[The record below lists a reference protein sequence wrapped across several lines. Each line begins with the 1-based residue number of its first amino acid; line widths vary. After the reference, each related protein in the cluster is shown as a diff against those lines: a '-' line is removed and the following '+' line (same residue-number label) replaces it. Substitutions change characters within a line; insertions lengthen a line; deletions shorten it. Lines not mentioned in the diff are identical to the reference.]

1 MEKEDDQAQSEMTRP
16 AAAPSGMSAGCRG
29 AWLPASL
36 ALVSLGASA
45 CGGDGPGQPTTQ
57 ERSDA
62 KAQAIT
68 IALEEEHRS
77 GHAGKAILQP
87 GESGR
92 AGVSGGSGEGLR
104 VTVTI
109 STDTGERNHA
119 HVHDV
124 TCAAY
129 RSMSSFSEQLGTVVD
144 TLGDLVGGRSD
155 TVVQGVALADRT
167 TGRFSINVHKQAP
180 PYDVI
185 ACGDIPRR

>member
-1 MEKEDDQAQSEMTRP
+1 MDKEDDRAQTEMTRP
-16 AAAPSGMSAGCRG
+16 AAAPSGTTAGCRG
-29 AWLPASL
+29 GSLYASL
-36 ALVSLGASA
+36 VLVSLGASA
-45 CGGDGPGQPTTQ
+45 CGGGSPGQPATQ

-68 IALEEEHRS
+68 IALNEEHRS
-77 GHAGKAILQP
+77 GHAGEAILQP
-87 GESGR
+87 GEYGR
-92 AGVSGGSGEGLR
+92 AGLGGGSGEGLR

-119 HVHDV
+119 HIHDV

-129 RSMSSFSEQLGTVVD
+129 RNMTSYSEQFGTVID
-144 TLGDLVGGRSD
+144 TLRDLVGGQSD

-167 TGRFSINVHKQAP
+167 TGRFSINVHKQAQ

>member
-1 MEKEDDQAQSEMTRP
+1 MT
-16 AAAPSGMSAGCRG
+16 AGCRG
-29 AWLPASL
+29 ASL
-36 ALVSLGASA
+36 VLVSLAASA
-45 CGGDGPGQPTTQ
+45 CGGGSSGQPATQ

-68 IALEEEHRS
+68 IALNEEHRS

-92 AGVSGGSGEGLR
+92 AGLGGGAGEGLR
-104 VTVTI
+104 ITVTL
-109 STDTGERNHA
+109 STDTAERNHA

-129 RSMSSFSEQLGTVVD
+129 RNMSSYSEQFGTVVNP
-144 TLGDLVGGRSD
+144 LRDLVAGRSD

-167 TGRFSINVHKQAP
+167 TGRFSINVHKQAR

-185 ACGDIPRR
+185 ACGDVPRR

>member
-1 MEKEDDQAQSEMTRP
+1 MGKEDDQAQTEMTRP
-16 AAAPSGMSAGCRG
+16 AAAPSGMTAGCRG
-29 AWLPASL
+29 ASRYASL
-36 ALVSLGASA
+36 VLVSLGAGA
-45 CGGDGPGQPTTQ
+45 CGGGSPGQPATQ
-57 ERSDA
+57 DRSDE

-68 IALEEEHRS
+68 IALDEEHRS

-92 AGVSGGSGEGLR
+92 AGLGGGSGEGLR
-104 VTVTI
+104 VTLTLN
-109 STDTGERNHA
+109 TDTGERNHA

-129 RSMSSFSEQLGTVVD
+129 RSLSSFSEQFGTVVD
-144 TLGDLVGGRSD
+144 TLGDLVGGQSD

-167 TGRFSINVHKQAP
+167 TGRFSINVHKQAH

-185 ACGDIPRR
+185 ACGNIPRR

>member
-1 MEKEDDQAQSEMTRP
+1 MTV
-16 AAAPSGMSAGCRG
+16 GCRG
-29 AWLPASL
+29 ASLYASL
-36 ALVSLGASA
+36 MLVSLGASA
-45 CGGDGPGQPTTQ
+45 CGGGSSGQPATQ
-57 ERSDA
+57 ERSGA

-68 IALEEEHRS
+68 LALNEERRS
-77 GHAGKAILQP
+77 GYAGKAILQP

-92 AGVSGGSGEGLR
+92 AGLGGGGGEGLR

-129 RSMSSFSEQLGTVVD
+129 RDMSSYSEQFGTVVD
-144 TLGDLVGGRSD
+144 TLRDLVGGQSD

-167 TGRFSINVHKQAP
+167 TGRFSINVPTSRRP
-180 PYDVI
+180 PTTSSH
-185 ACGDIPRR
+185 PRHSWR

>member
-1 MEKEDDQAQSEMTRP
+1 MTRP
-16 AAAPSGMSAGCRG
+16 AVAPSGKTAGYRG
-29 AWLPASL
+29 ASLYASL
-36 ALVSLGASA
+36 VLVSLGASA
-45 CGGDGPGQPTTQ
+45 CGGGSPGQPATQ

-68 IALEEEHRS
+68 IALNEEHRS
-77 GHAGKAILQP
+77 GHAGKAILKP
-87 GESGR
+87 GDSGR
-92 AGVSGGSGEGLR
+92 AGLGGGSGGEALR

-129 RSMSSFSEQLGTVVD
+129 RNLSSYSEQFGTVVD
-144 TLGDLVGGRSD
+144 ALRDLVGGQSD

-167 TGRFSINVHKQAP
+167 TGRFSINVHKQAYP
-180 PYDVI
+180 HDVI

>member
-1 MEKEDDQAQSEMTRP
+1 MDKEDDQAQTEMTRP
-16 AAAPSGMSAGCRG
+16 AVAPSSKTAGCRG
-29 AWLPASL
+29 ASL
-36 ALVSLGASA
+36 YTSLVLASLGASA
-45 CGGDGPGQPTTQ
+45 CGGGSPVQPATQ

-62 KAQAIT
+62 KPPAIT
-68 IALEEEHRS
+68 IALNEEHRS

-87 GESGR
+87 GDSGR
-92 AGVSGGSGEGLR
+92 AGLGGGSGGRLR

-129 RSMSSFSEQLGTVVD
+129 RNMSSYSERFGTVED
-144 TLGDLVGGRSD
+144 TLRDLAGGQSD
-155 TVVQGVALADRT
+155 TVVQGVAVADRT